1 MIYISNELSHHGVK
15 GMKWG
20 VRHDRK
26 NYKIDGRTPTRK
38 EFRQIRKDEK
48 EFDKEA
54 KREYKFTNKQINKES
69 SKVFKTYVDAQN
81 TNRKEF
87 SDYKKSQKA
96 SLKNKEIDKD
106 LYKKNINDA
115 RRNKFDSNRRAEVSM
130 AIGQYKIQKARH
142 INKMVYA
149 QDIGNM
155 KAYEKGKNAF
165 YRDTEYFGYGNSTYK
180 VKKRSDGSYSISRT
194 DIYVY

>member
-48 EFDKEA
+48 EFNKEA
-54 KREYKFTNKQINKES
+54 KREYKYATKQVNKKSNEI
-69 SKVFKTYVDAQN
+69 FKTYVDAQ
-81 TNRKEF
+81 TANRKEY
-87 SDYKKSQKA
+87 SSYKKGQKT
-96 SLKNKEIDKD
+96 SLKNKEIDKAS
-106 LYKKNINDA
+106 YKQNIKNA
-115 RRNKFDSNRRAEVSM
+115 RHNKFKANQQAEVNM
-130 AIGQYKIQKARH
+130 AIGQYRIQKARH
-142 INKMVYA
+142 VNKMVYA

-155 KAYEKGKNAF
+155 KAYEKGKKAY
-165 YRDTEYFGYGNSTYK
+165 YREAENFAWGNSMYT
-180 VKKRSDGSYSISRT
+180 VKRKSDGSYSISRT
-194 DIYVY
+194 DVYVY

>member
-69 SKVFKTYVDAQN
+69 GKVFKTYVDAQN
-81 TNRKEF
+81 TNRKEY

-106 LYKKNINDA
+106 LYKKNINEA
-115 RRNKFDSNRRAEVSM
+115 RRNKFDSNRRAEVNM
-130 AIGQYKIQKARH
+130 AVGQYKIQKARH
-142 INKMVYA
+142 VNKMVYA

-180 VKKRSDGSYSISRT
+180 VKKHSDGSYSISRT

>member
-20 VRHDRK
+20 VRYDRK

-48 EFDKEA
+48 EFNKEA
-54 KREYKFTNKQINKES
+54 KKEYKYATKQVNKKSNEI
-69 SKVFKTYVDAQN
+69 FKTYVDAQ
-81 TNRKEF
+81 TANRKEY
-87 SDYKKSQKA
+87 SSYKKGQKT
-96 SLKNKEIDKD
+96 SLKNKEIDKVS
-106 LYKKNINDA
+106 YKQNIKNA
-115 RRNKFDSNRRAEVSM
+115 RRNQLQADKRAEVNM
-130 AIGQYKIQKARH
+130 AVGQYRIQKAH
-142 INKMVYA
+142 HVNKMVYA

-155 KAYEKGKNAF
+155 KAYEKGKQAY
-165 YRDTEYFGYGNSTYK
+165 YREAENFAWGNSMYTVRRK
-180 VKKRSDGSYSISRT
+180 SDGSYSISRT